1 MKAKK
6 LKMEIKTAKF
16 SFPIPALR
24 FSTLKWIS
32 RLVLKYCPSKMKEGW
47 LSPGEHQNM
56 GEIIKNITPEDVEV
70 ILNQLEQEEPFE
82 LVNIDTYDENQ
93 EKVVVKIYTV

>member
-6 LKMEIKTAKF
+6 LKMEIKTSKF

-32 RLVLKYCPSKMKEGW
+32 KLVLKYGPSKIKNDW

-56 GEIIKNITPEDVEV
+56 SEIIKNLTPEDVEG
-70 ILNQLEQEEPFE
+70 ILNKLEQEEPFE

>member
-6 LKMEIKTAKF
+6 LKMEVKTAKF

-32 RLVLKYCPSKMKEGW
+32 RLILKYGPSKMKEGW
-47 LSPGEHQNM
+47 WPPSGEHHT
-56 GEIIKNITPEDVEV
+56 GEFLENITPQDVEI
-70 ILNQLEQEEPFE
+70 ILDQLEQEEPFE
-82 LVNIDTYDENQ
+82 LVNIDTCDENQ

>member
-32 RLVLKYCPSKMKEGW
+32 RLTLKYGPSRMWEGW
-47 LSPGEHQNM
+47 LPPSGEYNTR
-56 GEIIKNITPEDVEV
+56 EFLEKITPQDVEQ
-70 ILNQLEQEEPFE
+70 ILDQLEQEEPFE

-93 EKVVVKIYTV
+93 EKAVVKIYTV

>member
-32 RLVLKYCPSKMKEGW
+32 RLILKYGPSRIKEGRW
-47 LSPGEHQNM
+47 PPSGEHHT
-56 GEIIKNITPEDVEV
+56 GEFLENITPQDVEI
-70 ILNQLEQEEPFE
+70 ILHHLAQEEPIE
-82 LVNIDTYDENQ
+82 LENNNTYAEYKDN
-93 EKVVVKIYTV
+93 VVV